1 MYKTILVHADL
12 SSHAPARM
20 RWAATLAHAHGAH
33 LVGAAMLGV
42 SRTILPH
49 GCHWQPGSIEASYFE
64 PLADNARTALSHFSA
79 IAGEAAVSCESRL
92 VCDLAEDGLARQAR
106 SADLVVIS
114 QDDPDESVPG
124 TGTRLPEYVILNSAR
139 PVLIV
144 PRTDPAPPPAPALAP
159 RILVGW
165 NGSKEASGALAAAL
179 PLLQRALAV
188 MVVGLT
194 LPHRSGGEPQFASD
208 QSELSGFLH
217 RHGVPAHFC
226 TREQRHG
233 SGRDL
238 LALAQELDC
247 GLLVMGCFGHS
258 RFHELCVG
266 GATRTILA
274 EATLPVLLAH

>member
-12 SSHAPARM
+12 SAHAPARI
-20 RWAATLAHAHGAH
+20 RWAATLAQALGAH

-42 SRTILPH
+42 SRTVLPR
-49 GCHWQPGSIEASYFE
+49 GCHWQPGTLEAGYFE
-64 PLADNARTALSHFSA
+64 PLADNARRALSRFTA
-79 IAGEAAVSCESRL
+79 IAGERQVPCETRL
-92 VCDLAEDGLARQAR
+92 VCDLPDDGLARQAR

-114 QDDPDESVPG
+114 QDDPDEAMPG
-124 TGTRLPEYVILNSAR
+124 VGTRLPEYVILNSAR
-139 PVLIV
+139 PVLLV
-144 PRTDPAPPPAPALAP
+144 PRGDPAPEMAP

-165 NGSKEASGALAAAL
+165 NGSQEASSALAAAI
-179 PLLQRALAV
+179 PLLQRAITV
-188 MVVGLT
+188 MVVALT
-194 LPHRSGGEPQFASD
+194 RPGRGDHGAQFATD

-217 RHGVPAHFC
+217 RHRVPAHFC
-226 TREQRHG
+226 TREERHG

-247 GLLVMGCFGHS
+247 GMLVMGCFGHS

-274 EATLPVLLAH
+274 EAALPVLLAH